1 MLWISVNRYKYKIQ
15 NLFMNCWEL
24 KVHAVNPG
32 SIAGRFFFSAHCR
45 CVKSFFGQWTY
56 AGFISYPYALPGY
69 TVYIFIPNHPAP
81 HPTTP
86 SSPQQWSTRHY
97 RSWKTCVLFPTSH
110 ISFVTQHTLHVSV
123 TGNIFRSDARYLH
136 KELCHLWKQVLPVK
150 WPILVIRGLW
160 AMRFSDISGHRTTAK
175 YSDLYRSARDYE

>member
-1 MLWISVNRYKYKIQ
+1 MNLCYPVQVQ
-15 NLFMNCWEL
+15 NTKSFYEL
-24 KVHAVNPG
+24 LGTESSCCQPREHRGQV
-32 SIAGRFFFSAHCR
+32 FFSAHCR

-110 ISFVTQHTLHVSV
+110 YFLSHATYMASRSSHFKV
-123 TGNIFRSDARYLH
+123 IF
-136 KELCHLWKQVLPVK
+136 
-150 WPILVIRGLW
+150 
-160 AMRFSDISGHRTTAK
+160 
-175 YSDLYRSARDYE
+175 